1 MISLLVL
8 WGNFADDY
16 RPQANGHEPLRFMIF
31 DASTILW
38 SLFGFAISAFLYRR
52 VFTDRSVSNTLRFAI
67 GLFFFLLVVLL
78 FWALYLSD
86 I

>member
-8 WGNFADDY
+8 WGNFADDWPPTND
-16 RPQANGHEPLRFMIF
+16 REPLRFIIF

-38 SLFGFAISAFLYRR
+38 SLFGFAISSFLYRR
-52 VFTDRSVSNTLRFAI
+52 VFTNRPVSNSLRIAI
-67 GLFFFLLVVLL
+67 GLFFFFLVVLL